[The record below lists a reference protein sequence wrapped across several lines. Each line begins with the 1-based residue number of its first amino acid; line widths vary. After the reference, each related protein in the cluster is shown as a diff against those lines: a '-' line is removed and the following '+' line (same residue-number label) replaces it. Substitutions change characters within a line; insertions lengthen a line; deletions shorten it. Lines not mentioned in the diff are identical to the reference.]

1 MTRQNKSDRSNTVRK
16 RVLSRLTAS
25 CVGWMPCFQVL
36 LTPPAP
42 RPCVELTPIVTAAN
56 AQGFAVLLH
65 TQPINQPVKHEQN
78 NSGASK
84 QEIKGW
90 GSHHVRW
97 CPEQPLCFSLLVTL
111 LLFGVGCWWDAP
123 SIETRPSPENK
134 QMENEEL
141 AKQGDNNNKKAETKT
156 AHEEIC

>member
-1 MTRQNKSDRSNTVRK
+1 MYDDKGEVGNETQQSMNKDEKKHNQSKRGKSCLDVVGGVAESSMTRQNKSDRSNTVRK

-84 QEIKGW
+84 QEIKG
-90 GSHHVRW
+90 
-97 CPEQPLCFSLLVTL
+97 
-111 LLFGVGCWWDAP
+111 
-123 SIETRPSPENK
+123 
-134 QMENEEL
+134 
-141 AKQGDNNNKKAETKT
+141 
-156 AHEEIC
+156 